1 MSMREAN
8 AQSGRTALVIE
19 PATATEIAPII
30 VEAYQLGPREQQV
43 TRLVARGLST
53 AEIAMNLN
61 LSTHTIRDYLKQVF
75 EKVVVST
82 RGELVAKI
90 FNEHYE
96 QSLNAT
102 MQIDLSRSFDTTQQP
117 SKHRPTTQQY
127 PE

>member
-1 MSMREAN
+1 MREAN

>member
-1 MSMREAN
+1 MREAN

-30 VEAYQLGPREQQV
+30 MEAYQLGPREQQV